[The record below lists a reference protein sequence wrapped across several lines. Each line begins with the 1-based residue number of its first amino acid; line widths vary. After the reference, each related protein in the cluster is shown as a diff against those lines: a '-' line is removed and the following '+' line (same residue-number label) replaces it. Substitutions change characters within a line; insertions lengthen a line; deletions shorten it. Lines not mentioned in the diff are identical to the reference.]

1 MTSARTA
8 AVAAGLTLGLAAAS
22 WVIAIRQMNQMDSSK
37 TVKSVTFPNV
47 ANNTG
52 GTAIHVLAVTTG

>member
-1 MTSARTA
+1 
-8 AVAAGLTLGLAAAS
+8 VAAGLTLGLAAAS